1 MFDSD
6 ERNDALNQQLQQ
18 TNADIE
24 RKRQQL
30 FHERINFIK
39 SQDRK
44 FGFPEQAS
52 VNKNEIL

>member
-6 ERNDALNQQLQQ
+6 ERNDALNNQLQQ
-18 TNADIE
+18 SNAEVE

-30 FHERINFIK
+30 FNERINFIK

-44 FGFPEQAS
+44 FGLPPKAD